1 MIEGHLVIS
10 ASLCDLDIPERD
22 LGNLIRGSRDSRWIF
37 WCFFGDDQTDVL
49 QLVYAIQSASD
60 ELRVCEP
67 GRFVVEGGPE
77 DCRTVKAVEKK

>member
-1 MIEGHLVIS
+1 MDLLV
-10 ASLCDLDIPERD
+10 LFD
-22 LGNLIRGSRDSRWIF
+22 
-37 WCFFGDDQTDVL
+37 DDQTDAL
-49 QLVYAIQSASD
+49 QLVYGVQSASD